1 MIHAYEIKSSKKIF
15 GIPASSFIIGNV
27 LNTNIKNAFKK
38 FQNYYFSFSN
48 LGLDKNPLWWSCA
61 ILNRIFALWNDRLT
75 TSIHNNKCHS
85 SQQRYYRYD
94 MQTLVFEQICV
105 KIRFSHSI
113 GIFHIVFPISVYS
126 LQPSKIKLGLAF
138 IIK

>member
-1 MIHAYEIKSSKKIF
+1 MIHAYEIKSLKNLWNSWFFFHNRKRLEW
-15 GIPASSFIIGNV
+15 IPI
-27 LNTNIKNAFKK
+27 IKNAFKK

-85 SQQRYYRYD
+85 RYYRHD

-105 KIRFSHSI
+105 KIRFSHII

-126 LQPSKIKLGLAF
+126 LQPSKIKLGLALL
-138 IIK
+138 IK